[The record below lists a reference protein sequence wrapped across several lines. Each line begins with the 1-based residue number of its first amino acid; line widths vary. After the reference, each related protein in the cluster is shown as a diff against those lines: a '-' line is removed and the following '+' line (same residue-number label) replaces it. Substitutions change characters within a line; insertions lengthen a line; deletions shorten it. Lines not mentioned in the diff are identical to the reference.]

1 MAQLPAALQV
11 GSITRVIRHGGFGTV
26 FIGTHTPKKTAAE
39 GLHEMTILQQLG
51 PHANIV
57 GYVGHHIEGPSAFL
71 VTEAAHHEWFDDLA
85 NGPPPLA
92 QTQAKFAQAL
102 AGLALLHARL
112 QHRPPGSQAREHHG
126 TPQWLA
132 RPHRLRPCANA
143 AGQWTPTGARHLQ
156 GHPKILRTPGVWLGT
171 YDGVKSDVWS
181 LGVCLF
187 TACAG
192 FHPFDHADST
202 NSRPAYPIDWRFQRA
217 QQAQAKK
224 PPGSTV
230 EALFASYDRP
240 CPFPQPLTDLLDGL
254 LRNDEQTSLTV
265 AQAIASP
272 WVQALY
278 APGVMPVPLPV
289 APPPPQ
295 PPQVPLPVAA
305 PPPQQVVALADIHD
319 QAMVIHDQAMVSA
332 AANTMAAT
340 AGGFDT
346 GSEPCEMSVTDAGSS
361 EQMGAAENT
370 DLSAEPTSPT
380 SPPPKQ
386 VPLPRPW

>member
-1 MAQLPAALQV
+1 M
-11 GSITRVIRHGGFGTV
+11 
-26 FIGTHTPKKTAAE
+26 
-39 GLHEMTILQQLG
+39 
-51 PHANIV
+51 
-57 GYVGHHIEGPSAFL
+57 SAFSRR
-71 VTEAAHHEWFDDLA
+71 APASI
-85 NGPPPLA
+85 PLI
-92 QTQAKFAQAL
+92 
-102 AGLALLHARL
+102 
-112 QHRPPGSQAREHHG
+112 
-126 TPQWLA
+126 
-132 RPHRLRPCANA
+132 
-143 AGQWTPTGARHLQ
+143 TPTVRTVDPPIPSTGAFSAR
-156 GHPKILRTPGVWLGT
+156 R
-171 YDGVKSDVWS
+171 
-181 LGVCLF
+181 
-187 TACAG
+187 
-192 FHPFDHADST
+192 
-202 NSRPAYPIDWRFQRA
+202 
-217 QQAQAKK
+217 QAQAKK

-254 LRNDEQTSLTV
+254 LRNDEQTRLTV

-380 SPPPKQ
+380 SPPPKFRCLGHGDSDDGLAAPAPPALVRQ
-386 VPLPRPW
+386 RGLVFLRG

>member
-1 MAQLPAALQV
+1 M
-11 GSITRVIRHGGFGTV
+11 
-26 FIGTHTPKKTAAE
+26 
-39 GLHEMTILQQLG
+39 
-51 PHANIV
+51 HACNIV
-57 GYVGHHIEGPSAFL
+57 HLDLKLENIMVRPNVSLVLIDFGHAQMLP
-71 VTEAAHHEWFDDLA
+71 A
-85 NGPPPLA
+85 NGPPPVLA
-92 QTQAKFAQAL
+92 TFK
-102 AGLALLHARL
+102 
-112 QHRPPGSQAREHHG
+112 G
-126 TPQWLA
+126 TP
-132 RPHRLRPCANA
+132 RYCA
-143 AGQWTPTGARHLQ
+143 
-156 GHPKILRTPGVWLGT
+156 PGVWLGT

-272 WVQALY
+272 WIQALY

-380 SPPPKQ
+380 SPPPKFRCLGHCDSDEELAAPAPPSPPALVRQ
-386 VPLPRPW
+386 RGLVIGARVPARVGRATTADVAIR